1 MFLLTLLRTLY
12 EEQTCTFPNQLGY
25 VAYATM
31 WNGVFFDKG
40 SWLNLETNSYYSK
53 DFNGFLKQI
62 IVAGDVVSDALKG
75 KLEI

>member
-1 MFLLTLLRTLY
+1 
-12 EEQTCTFPNQLGY
+12 
-25 VAYATM
+25 M

-62 IVAGDVVSDALKG
+62 TVAGDVVSNALKA

>member
-1 MFLLTLLRTLY
+1 
-12 EEQTCTFPNQLGY
+12 
-25 VAYATM
+25 M

-40 SWLNLETNSYYSK
+40 SWLNLETNSYYSE